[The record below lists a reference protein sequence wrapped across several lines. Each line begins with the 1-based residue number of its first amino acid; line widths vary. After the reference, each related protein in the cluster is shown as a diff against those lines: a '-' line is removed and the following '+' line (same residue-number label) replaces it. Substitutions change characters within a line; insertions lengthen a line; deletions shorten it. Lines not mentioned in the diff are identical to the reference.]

1 MNANP
6 FDGEPAMKLPRLL
19 GLTLAAALVA
29 ACEPSTEG
37 TPFEPDPLAA
47 VRFINAVPDTMA
59 MDYRVVDIVA
69 NAGLFDAAFRGSQ
82 PFYVPILAGE
92 RTIKV
97 FLSSTD
103 VTVAQTVVNE
113 TKFTFEQGK
122 SYTFVHSG
130 FLRPGQT
137 PAAAVS
143 VADDAPPTPA
153 AGKVV
158 MRALNLGAG
167 LAAVDVYVG
176 TTTSGLPSGTPRWT
190 NVAFGGFT
198 PYVELD
204 TAALRVAATA
214 TGTAAP
220 LLVANTAAPAG
231 SAASGT
237 SSPIPGV
244 RIAGSGI
251 TIVILPRS
259 VAGSAAPQTTPFQSP
274 AFAFLFDR
282 RPPNQ

>member
-1 MNANP
+1 
-6 FDGEPAMKLPRLL
+6 MKLQRLVL
-19 GLTLAAALVA
+19 VAVGAACMA
-29 ACEPSTEG
+29 ACERSTEG
-37 TPFEPDPLAA
+37 TPFEPDPLAS
-47 VRFINAVPDTMA
+47 VRFVNAVPDTMA
-59 MDYRVVDIVA
+59 LDYRIVDIVS
-69 NAGLFDAAFRGSQ
+69 NAGMFDAGFRGSQ
-82 PFYVPILAGE
+82 VFYNPILAGE
-92 RTIKV
+92 RTIRV

-113 TKFTFEQGK
+113 TKFAFEEGK
-122 SYTFVHSG
+122 SYTLVHSG
-130 FLRPGQT
+130 FMRSGQT
-137 PAAAVS
+137 PAAAVG
-143 VADDAPPTPA
+143 VAEDAPPTPA

-158 MRALNLGAG
+158 MRTLNLGAG
-167 LAAVDVYVG
+167 LAALDVYVG

-190 NVAFGGFT
+190 NVAFGAFT

-220 LLVANTAAPAG
+220 LVVANTAAPAG
-231 SAASGT
+231 SAATGT

-259 VAGSAAPQTTPFQSP
+259 VAGSAAPQTTAFQSP

-282 RPPNQ
+282 RPPNP